1 MQNFPFLF
9 RNFGDSAIS
18 LYITTYAFLE
28 SRVEMSYRIDKVSR
42 LIKEEISWIF
52 IHKLKDPALGFITI
66 TDVKLSP
73 DLKIAKIYFSVL
85 EKENRKIV
93 LARINEVKGL
103 IRGELA
109 HRIKMRFIPE
119 LSFFIDDTTDYVE
132 KMENLFRQINKEND
146 KNNNDN
152 QNDS

>member
-1 MQNFPFLF
+1 
-9 RNFGDSAIS
+9 
-18 LYITTYAFLE
+18 
-28 SRVEMSYRIDKVSR
+28 MSYRIDKVSR

-85 EKENRKIV
+85 QKENRQAV
-93 LARINEVKGL
+93 LGRINEVKGL

-109 HRIKMRFIPE
+109 HKIKMRFIPE
-119 LSFFIDDTTDYVE
+119 LNFYIDDTTDYVE
-132 KMENLFRQINKEND
+132 RMENLFRQIHKENE
-146 KNNNDN
+146 KNEHDN
-152 QNDS
+152 QNDG

>member
-1 MQNFPFLF
+1 
-9 RNFGDSAIS
+9 
-18 LYITTYAFLE
+18 
-28 SRVEMSYRIDKVSR
+28 MSYRIDKVSR